1 MSQKAKILVVEDNI
15 DEIKLIKMALE
26 PEGYEV
32 ITALNGEEAKGKIGA
47 TPPDFVVLDVMMP
60 EMDGFAFCSWLRSQ
74 DEYKDLPVVLL
85 TGVAEHIYETK
96 YPLKGVMQADADEYL
111 EKPLKPEVLLET
123 ISRLMKKKA

>member
-47 TPPDFVVLDVMMP
+47 TPPDFVVLDGMMP
-60 EMDGFAFCSWLRSQ
+60 EMGGFAFCSWLRSQ
-74 DEYKDLPVVLL
+74 DEYKGLPVVLL